1 MKKGCLWIPLV
12 FALAATAAAQKSAPT
27 TATRRHAQQRAAAP
41 SKAAVRDAEA
51 SDPFA
56 EPEKMPADAQIAA
69 ALKDVSSARVR
80 ATIEKLVSFHNRNTL
95 GSASP
100 ELAAKGQGVVAA
112 RE

>member
-56 EPEKMPADAQIAA
+56 EPQKMPSDAQVPSAWK
-69 ALKDVSSARVR
+69 ALSSARVR
-80 ATIEKLVSFHNRNTL
+80 PTFEKLVSFHNRTTL

-100 ELAAKGQGVVAA
+100 ELAAK
-112 RE
+112 